1 MTVKTTSTTKK
12 STMRL
17 KKILA
22 ALSAGATLSKAASV
36 GGISSTTLR
45 NWRKADGAFE
55 QDCLDALEAG
65 TDALEDEAFRRAAI
79 GTKKP
84 VGFHQ
89 GQHTGVFVTEYSDSL
104 LVFMLKARRPDKFK
118 DNTKSEPAKTIDT
131 KGAKNA
137 LLSKFAALSGAT
149 RSTKPPK

>member
-1 MTVKTTSTTKK
+1 MTVTKKKLSKKTTA
-12 STMRL
+12 RL
-17 KKILA
+17 NKILA
-22 ALSAGATLSKAASV
+22 ALNAGATLSKAASV
-36 GGISSTTLR
+36 GGISLTTLR

-55 QDCLDALEAG
+55 QGCLDALEAG

-118 DNTKSEPAKTIDT
+118 DTAKSEPTKTIDT
-131 KGAKNA
+131 KGAKDA
-137 LLSKFAALSGAT
+137 LLSKFSALSGAP
-149 RSTKPPK
+149 RSTKTSK